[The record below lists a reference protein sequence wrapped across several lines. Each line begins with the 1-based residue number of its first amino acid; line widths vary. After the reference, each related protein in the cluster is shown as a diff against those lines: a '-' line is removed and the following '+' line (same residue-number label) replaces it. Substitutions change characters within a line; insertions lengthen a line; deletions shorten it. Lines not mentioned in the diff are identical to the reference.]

1 METAPASPRLAH
13 PLLSMEGISKA
24 FPGVQ
29 ALEDVSFRLQ
39 AGEIHALVGENGAG
53 KSTLMKIL
61 GGILEPDAG
70 TIRIDGI
77 PRTFRNPRDAEAA
90 GVALIHQELS
100 LFPEL
105 SVADNL
111 FLGREILRPP
121 GILDRKAMGRRTRA
135 LLDRLGLAGQIP
147 PDKRLGDLSLGRRQ
161 EIEILKALNQ
171 EARILVMDEP
181 TSALSDS
188 EVDRLFQVVRELAA
202 QGVGV
207 VYISHRLD
215 EIFRLCG
222 RVTVLRDG
230 RLVGS
235 SSIEEIDRTG
245 IIRMMVG
252 RPAEE
257 HFRPAPR
264 EPGREVLRVEEAL
277 LEGGGGDRPR
287 LVDRVSFTVRA
298 GEVLG
303 LAGLLGAGRT
313 ELLEGIFGAR
323 PKEFQGRI
331 FLEGRPLEIRSPREA
346 LRAGLALVTEDR
358 ARLGIFPLFDVAR
371 NLTISALSRFV
382 RRGLLRKDLEDRAAR
397 RTMEAWNVRAP
408 GPETPITAL
417 SGGNQQKTIL
427 ARCMLTQ
434 PKVIFLD
441 EPTRGIDV
449 GAKAEIHRRIDELA
463 RKGLAV
469 VVVSSELPE
478 LLALAD
484 RILVLCEGR
493 RTAEFDRDEATPE
506 KVMAA
511 AAPGGMEE
519 G

>member
-1 METAPASPRLAH
+1 MAQDRNNP

-29 ALEDVSFRLQ
+29 ALEKVTFRLE

-61 GGILEPDAG
+61 AGIHQPDEG
-70 TIRIDGI
+70 TLRIDGLA
-77 PRTFRNPRDAEAA
+77 RTFRGPRDAEAA
-90 GVALIHQELS
+90 GVAIIHQELS

-105 SVADNL
+105 TVADNL
-111 FLGREILRPP
+111 FLGREITRPL
-121 GILDRKAMGRRTRA
+121 GILDRRAMRKRA
-135 LLDRLGLAGQIP
+135 LALLARLDLEREVS
-147 PDKRLGDLSLGRRQ
+147 PDARLGDLSLGRRQ
-161 EIEILKALNQ
+161 EIEILKALNL

-181 TSALSDS
+181 TSALSET
-188 EVDRLFQVVRELAA
+188 EVERLFRVVRRLAS
-202 QGVGV
+202 QGAGV

-215 EIFRLCG
+215 EIFDLCR

-230 RLVGS
+230 KLIGS
-235 SSIEEIDRTG
+235 APIGEIGRSD

-252 RPAEE
+252 REE
-257 HFRPAPR
+257 KEYFRPAPHS
-264 EPGREVLRVEEAL
+264 PGREVLRVEGAS
-277 LEGGGGDRPR
+277 LEGEGRGRR
-287 LVDRVSFTVRA
+287 LLVEGVSFSVRA
-298 GEVLG
+298 GEVVG

-323 PKEFQGRI
+323 GDRFRGKI
-331 FLEGRPLEIRSPREA
+331 YIEGRPVKIASPRQA
-346 LRAGLALVTEDR
+346 RSLGLALVTEDR
-358 ARLGIFPLFDVAR
+358 ARLGIFPDFDVTK
-371 NLTISALSRFV
+371 NLTVSSLARFV
-382 RRGLLRKDLEDRAAR
+382 RRGILRNSLERRAAR
-397 RTMEAWNVRAP
+397 EAIVQWNLRVP
-408 GPETPITAL
+408 SPETPITAL

-427 ARCMLTQ
+427 ARWMLTG

-449 GAKAEIHRRIDELA
+449 GAKAEIYRRIDELA
-463 RKGLAV
+463 GAGLGI

-484 RILVLCEGR
+484 RVLVLCEGR
-493 RTAEFDRDEATPE
+493 LTAEFPRKEASPE

-511 AAPGGMEE
+511 AAPGGMEK
-519 G
+519 